1 MGADQ
6 FDVKYAQ
13 DKKEAGQFFS
23 YFYWSINL
31 GALCAYTLIAYICQY
46 GLPFAGGERWVLSCR
61 VTSCQQNSLPC
72 RAKNDDCFIVIIAL
86 QLGVL
91 HRLLYP
97 HRHGQF
103 SLWLLWHNR

>member
-6 FDVKYAQ
+6 FDIKYAQ

-46 GLPFAGGERWVLSCR
+46 GLPFAGGER
-61 VTSCQQNSLPC
+61 
-72 RAKNDDCFIVIIAL
+72 
-86 QLGVL
+86 
-91 HRLLYP
+91 
-97 HRHGQF
+97 
-103 SLWLLWHNR
+103 